1 MSIARKHFLRCQAQE
16 QAKQVS
22 EYGSMQDLTAYEL
35 QLVQL
40 NNDRIRLKNM
50 QSDKLRAEFK
60 TQQLP
65 QYLPYVQ
72 GILQARPNV
81 PDDIVTEMMVWAVDI
96 GDFGTTLD
104 IAEYV
109 LSANLP
115 MPDRF
120 GRNVASFITED
131 VADDVLKRLQM
142 PEAPNLPVVLS
153 DLERLLEIIS
163 NNKLPAS
170 TTDMP
175 DQVKAKL
182 HLALGRV
189 YMTQENYTSAK
200 EHLQSALSLHEHCGA
215 KTNLKQVLKH
225 LSQSQD
231 GMPS

>member
-16 QAKQVS
+16 QAKQAS
-22 EYGSMQDLTAYEL
+22 EYGSMQDLTTYEL

-40 NNDRIRLKNM
+40 NNDRIRLKGM

-60 TQQLP
+60 AQQLP

-72 GILQARPNV
+72 GILQARPNL

-96 GDFGTTLD
+96 GDFDTALD

-109 LSANLP
+109 LFANLP

-120 GRNVASFITED
+120 GRNVASFVTED
-131 VADDVLKRLQM
+131 IADDVLKRLQM
-142 PEAPNLPVVLS
+142 PDAPDFPAVLS
-153 DLERLLEIIS
+153 DLERLLAIIS
-163 NNKLPAS
+163 DDKLPAP

-189 YMTQENYTSAK
+189 YMAQENYNFAK
-200 EHLQSALSLHEHCGA
+200 EHLQTALSLHEHCGA

-225 LSQSQD
+225 LNQSQD